1 MPGTRHNRAAPAK
14 PQSNG
19 VLFRL
24 ERGEPKEFAP
34 PAVSGVMKPGWK
46 IIVRPL
52 EHFRAAARLAIVP
65 AWLVAFAI
73 PALAAPAPVDVRI
86 LVDVSGSMKAN
97 DPNNL
102 RVPAVRLVAELMP
115 RDAIAGVWLFSE
127 GTETLIP
134 AAVVDGDWKKR
145 ALKALGR
152 IHSRGQF
159 TDIEAALGAA
169 SADWQIA
176 PVDGGERH
184 IILLTDGMVD
194 VSKQAEVSAES
205 RGRILNNQLARIKA
219 LGARVHTIAL
229 SENSDRDLLTTL
241 AATTEGWAEEVAD
254 ASSLQR
260 VFLHMFEQATKPD
273 SIPLLDNRFDV
284 DASVSEMTLL
294 VFRGEQEPP
303 LRLVTPAGKNLDLT
317 THPDNVSWR
326 SDNGYDLVTVS
337 NPLTGT
343 WQINTKPDPDNRVMI
358 VTDLKLVI
366 EDVPAY
372 LMAEEALRVQARIT
386 EQGTPID
393 RPDFL
398 QLLSADMTV
407 ATVGS
412 SGLGGEAMTLDST
425 RGVFVGERVVDWP
438 AGDYELLVRIDGGTF
453 KRQQRTK
460 IRIHGAPFTFASG
473 LGADGQ
479 TIDVEV
485 AAAVELVDVETLSGI
500 VVVARP
506 DQSSEVFDLPAFDRS
521 RSRLVIPAA
530 INGPYQVEPRV
541 FGQTLSGRFLS
552 VQATP
557 LAAEVTTGTDLPSAT
572 TGPEPEPEPPPSI
585 DWIMSSALVLGGNL
599 FVGLLFAGVWFTV
612 GRRKTQAASE
622 VVLQ

>member
-1 MPGTRHNRAAPAK
+1 M
-14 PQSNG
+14 
-19 VLFRL
+19 
-24 ERGEPKEFAP
+24 
-34 PAVSGVMKPGWK
+34 
-46 IIVRPL
+46 RPL
-52 EHFRAAARLAIVP
+52 ESFAPAA
-65 AWLVAFAI
+65 LVAVALSSLLLFATPI
-73 PALAAPAPVDVRI
+73 LAATAPVDVRI

-97 DPNNL
+97 DPKNL

-115 RDAIAGVWLFSE
+115 RDAVAGVWLFSE
-127 GTETLIP
+127 DTETLIP
-134 AAVVDGDWKKR
+134 ATRVDGEWKKR
-145 ALKALGR
+145 ALKALDR

-159 TDIEAALGAA
+159 TNIESALAAA

-194 VSKQAEVSAES
+194 VAKQAELSTES
-205 RGRILNNQLARIKA
+205 RGRILNQQLARIKA

-229 SENSDRDLLTTL
+229 SENSDRELLTTL

-294 VFRGEQEPP
+294 VFRADQEQA
-303 LRLVTPAGKNLDLT
+303 LRLVNPAGKNQDAT
-317 THPDNVSWR
+317 THAENVSWR
-326 SDNGYDLVTVS
+326 SENGYDLVTVS
-337 NPLTGT
+337 DPLTGT

-358 VTDLKLVI
+358 VTDLKLAI

-372 LMAEEALRVQARIT
+372 LMTEEVLRVQARIM
-386 EQGTPID
+386 EHGAPID

-398 QLLSADMTV
+398 QLLSAQMTV

-412 SGLGGEAMTLDST
+412 SGLGGDPMSLDSP
-425 RGVFVGERVVDWP
+425 RGAFVGERVVDWP
-438 AGDYELLVRIDGGTF
+438 AGDYELLVRVDGGTF

-460 IRIHGAPFTFASG
+460 IRIYGAPFAFAG
-473 LGADGQ
+473 KLGADGQ
-479 TIDVEV
+479 TIDVDV
-485 AAAVELVDVETLSGI
+485 TAAADLVDLASLSGI

-506 DQSSEVFDLPAFDRS
+506 DESNEVFDLPAFDGS
-521 RSRLVIPAA
+521 RSRLTVPAPL
-530 INGPYQVEPRV
+530 NGPYQLVPRV
-541 FGQTLSGRFLS
+541 FGQTRSGRFLS
-552 VQATP
+552 VQAKP
-557 LAAEVTTGTDLPSAT
+557 LAAEVTAGAELPSAT
-572 TGPEPEPEPPPSI
+572 PAPMPEPAPLPSI
-585 DWIMSSALVLGGNL
+585 DWLMSSALVLGGNV
-599 FVGLLFAGVWFTV
+599 FVGLLLAGVWFAV
-612 GRRKTQAASE
+612 GRRRTAAASE

>member
-1 MPGTRHNRAAPAK
+1 MAA
-14 PQSNG
+14 
-19 VLFRL
+19 
-24 ERGEPKEFAP
+24 
-34 PAVSGVMKPGWK
+34 
-46 IIVRPL
+46 
-52 EHFRAAARLAIVP
+52 
-65 AWLVAFAI
+65 
-73 PALAAPAPVDVRI
+73 APVDVRI

-97 DPNNL
+97 DPKNL

-127 GTETLIP
+127 DTETLIP
-134 AAVVDGDWKKR
+134 ATVVDGEWKQR
-145 ALKALGR
+145 ALTALDR

-159 TDIEAALGAA
+159 TNIESALAAA

-184 IILLTDGMVD
+184 IILLTDGVVD
-194 VSKQAEVSAES
+194 VAKRAELSTES
-205 RGRILNNQLARIKA
+205 RARILSNQLARIKA

-229 SENSDRDLLTTL
+229 SENSDRELLTTL

-284 DASVSEMTLL
+284 DASVSELTLL
-294 VFRGEQEPP
+294 VFRGEQESP
-303 LRLVTPAGKNLDLT
+303 LRLVNPAGVNHELT
-317 THPDNVSWR
+317 AHAENTSWR
-326 SDNGYDLVTVS
+326 SENGYDLVTVS
-337 NPLTGT
+337 DPLTGT

-358 VTDLKLVI
+358 VTDLKLEI

-372 LMAEEALRVQARIT
+372 LMSEEVLHVNARIT
-386 EQGTPID
+386 ELGKPID

-398 QLLSADMTV
+398 QLLSANMTV

-412 SGLGGEAMTLDST
+412 SGLGGEPMTLDST
-425 RGVFVGERVVDWP
+425 RGAFVGERVVDWP
-438 AGDYELLVRIDGGTF
+438 AGDYELLVQVDGGTF

-460 IRIHGAPFTFASG
+460 IRIHGAPFTFASK

-479 TIDVEV
+479 TIDTEV
-485 AAAVELVDVETLSGI
+485 TAAAELVDIASLSGI

-506 DQSSEVFDLPAFDRS
+506 DQSSEVFDLPAFDGS
-521 RSRLVIPAA
+521 RSRLMVPAS
-530 INGPYQVEPRV
+530 INGPYQVQPRV
-541 FGQTLSGRFLS
+541 FGQTQSGRFLS

-557 LAAEVTTGTDLPSAT
+557 LAIEVTAGTDLPSADPAPT
-572 TGPEPEPEPPPSI
+572 IPEPEPEPPAI
-585 DWIMSSALVLGGNL
+585 DWMKSAALVLGGNL
-599 FVGLLFAGVWFTV
+599 FVGLLFAGVWFAV
-612 GRRKTQAASE
+612 GRRKTPAANQ

>member
-1 MPGTRHNRAAPAK
+1 
-14 PQSNG
+14 
-19 VLFRL
+19 
-24 ERGEPKEFAP
+24 
-34 PAVSGVMKPGWK
+34 MKPRWNNV
-46 IIVRPL
+46 VRPF
-52 EHFRAAARLAIVP
+52 ESFVPVARLA
-65 AWLVAFAI
+65 VAFVCLLLTAT
-73 PALAAPAPVDVRI
+73 PGLAATAPVDVRI

-97 DPNNL
+97 DPQNL

-115 RDAIAGVWLFSE
+115 RGAIAGVWLFSE
-127 GTETLIP
+127 DTETLIP
-134 AAVVDGDWKKR
+134 ATVVDGEWKQR
-145 ALKALGR
+145 ALKALDR

-159 TDIEAALGAA
+159 TNIESALAAA

-194 VSKQAEVSAES
+194 VSKQADLSTAS
-205 RGRILNNQLARIKA
+205 RARILDNQLARLKA

-229 SENSDRDLLTTL
+229 SENSDRELLTTL

-284 DASVSEMTLL
+284 DASVSELTLL

-303 LRLVTPAGKNLDLT
+303 LRLINPAGKNQDLT
-317 THPDNVSWR
+317 SHADNVSWR
-326 SDNGYDLVTVS
+326 SDSGYDLVTVS
-337 NPLTGT
+337 DPLTGT
-343 WQINTKPDPDNRVMI
+343 WQINTQPDPDNRVMI
-358 VTDLKLVI
+358 VTDLKLSI

-372 LMAEEALRVQARIT
+372 LMTEEVLHVLARIT
-386 EQGTPID
+386 EQGKPVE

-398 QLLSADMTV
+398 QLLGADMTV

-412 SGLGGEAMTLDST
+412 SGLGGEPMTLDDA
-425 RGVFVGERVVDWP
+425 RGAFVGERVVDWP
-438 AGDYELLVRIDGGTF
+438 AGDYELLVRVDGGTF

-460 IRIHGAPFTFASG
+460 IRIHGAPFTFARK

-479 TIDVEV
+479 SIEV
-485 AAAVELVDVETLSGI
+485 TVTAATDLVDVASLSGI

-506 DQSSEVFDLPAFDRS
+506 DESSEVFDLPAFDGS
-521 RSRLVIPAA
+521 QSRLIIPAS
-530 INGPYQVEPRV
+530 INGPYQVEPRM
-541 FGQTLSGRFLS
+541 FGQTRSGRFLS
-552 VQATP
+552 VKATP
-557 LAAEVTTGTDLPSAT
+557 LATEITAGTDLPAAT
-572 TGPEPEPEPPPSI
+572 PAPMPEPAPPPPPSI
-585 DWIMSSALVLGGNL
+585 DWMMSSALVLGGNV
-599 FVGLLFAGVWFTV
+599 FIGLLFAGVWFAV
-612 GRRKTQAASE
+612 GRRKTPTANE

>member
-1 MPGTRHNRAAPAK
+1 MRSINDFRPAA
-14 PQSNG
+14 
-19 VLFRL
+19 
-24 ERGEPKEFAP
+24 
-34 PAVSGVMKPGWK
+34 W
-46 IIVRPL
+46 
-52 EHFRAAARLAIVP
+52 LAIASVF
-65 AWLVAFAI
+65 LLAFAN
-73 PALAAPAPVDVRI
+73 PAHAAPAPVDVRI

-115 RDAIAGVWLFSE
+115 RGAIAGVWLFSE

-134 AAVVDGDWKKR
+134 AATVDGDWKQR
-145 ALKALGR
+145 ALKALDR
-152 IHSRGQF
+152 IHSRGQY

-169 SADWQIA
+169 MADWQIA

-194 VSKQAEVSAES
+194 VSKQADLSAQS
-205 RGRILNNQLARIKA
+205 RGRILDNQLARIKA
-219 LGARVHTIAL
+219 HGARVHTIAL

-254 ASSLQR
+254 ATSLQR

-294 VFRGEQEPP
+294 VFRGAQEPP
-303 LRLVTPAGKNLDLT
+303 LRLVSPAGKSQDQSA
-317 THPDNVSWR
+317 HEDNVSWR
-326 SDNGYDLVTVS
+326 SETGYDLVTVS
-337 NPLTGT
+337 DPLTGT
-343 WQINTKPDPDNRVMI
+343 WQINTQPDPDNRVMI
-358 VTDLKLVI
+358 VTDLKLAI

-372 LMAEEALRVQARIT
+372 LMSEEVLRVHARIT
-386 EQGTPID
+386 EKGTPID

-398 QLLSADMTV
+398 ELLSAEMTV

-412 SGLGGEAMTLDST
+412 SGLGGEPMTLDSA
-425 RGVFVGERVVDWP
+425 RGMFTGGRVVDWP
-438 AGDYELLVRIDGGTF
+438 AGDYELLVRVDGGTF
-453 KRQQRTK
+453 KRQQRSK
-460 IRIHGAPFTFASG
+460 IRIHGAPFTFAGS

-479 TIDVEV
+479 SIDVEV
-485 AAAVELVDVETLSGI
+485 AAAVDLVDVETLSGI
-500 VVVARP
+500 VIVARP
-506 DQSSEVFDLPAFDRS
+506 NESSEVFDLPTFDRS
-521 RSRLVIPAA
+521 RSRLAIPAA

-557 LAAEVTTGTDLPSAT
+557 IAAQVTAGAELPSAIT
-572 TGPEPEPEPPPSI
+572 EPVPEPPPPPSI
-585 DWIMSSALVLGGNL
+585 DWVMSSALVLGGNV
-599 FVGLLFAGVWFTV
+599 FVGVLFAAVWFAV
-612 GRRKTQAASE
+612 GRRKTPAASE

>member
-1 MPGTRHNRAAPAK
+1 VAA
-14 PQSNG
+14 
-19 VLFRL
+19 
-24 ERGEPKEFAP
+24 
-34 PAVSGVMKPGWK
+34 
-46 IIVRPL
+46 
-52 EHFRAAARLAIVP
+52 
-65 AWLVAFAI
+65 
-73 PALAAPAPVDVRI
+73 APVDVRI

-97 DPNNL
+97 DPKNL

-127 GTETLIP
+127 DTETLIP
-134 AAVVDGDWKKR
+134 ATVVDGEWKQR
-145 ALKALGR
+145 ALTALDR

-159 TDIEAALGAA
+159 TNIESALAAA

-184 IILLTDGMVD
+184 IVLLTDGVVD
-194 VSKQAEVSAES
+194 VAKQAELSTES
-205 RGRILNNQLARIKA
+205 RARILSNQLARIKA

-229 SENSDRDLLTTL
+229 SENSDRELLTTL

-284 DASVSEMTLL
+284 DASVSELTLL
-294 VFRGEQEPP
+294 VFRGEQESP
-303 LRLVTPAGKNLDLT
+303 LRLVNPAGVNHELT
-317 THPDNVSWR
+317 AHAENISWR
-326 SDNGYDLVTVS
+326 SENGYDLVTVS
-337 NPLTGT
+337 DPLTGT

-358 VTDLKLVI
+358 VTDLKLEI

-372 LMAEEALRVQARIT
+372 LMSEEVLHVNARIT
-386 EQGTPID
+386 ELGKPID

-398 QLLSADMTV
+398 QLLSANMTV

-412 SGLGGEAMTLDST
+412 SGLGGEPMTLDST
-425 RGVFVGERVVDWP
+425 RGAFVGERVVDWP
-438 AGDYELLVRIDGGTF
+438 AGDYELLVQVDGGTF

-460 IRIHGAPFTFASG
+460 IRIHGAPFTFASK

-479 TIDVEV
+479 TIDTEV
-485 AAAVELVDVETLSGI
+485 TAAAELVDIASLSGI

-506 DQSSEVFDLPAFDRS
+506 DQSSEVFDLPAFDGS
-521 RSRLVIPAA
+521 RSRLTVPAS
-530 INGPYQVEPRV
+530 INGPYQVQPRV
-541 FGQTLSGRFLS
+541 FGQTQSGRFLS

-557 LAAEVTTGTDLPSAT
+557 LAIEVTAGTDLPSADPAPT
-572 TGPEPEPEPPPSI
+572 IPEPEPEPPAI
-585 DWIMSSALVLGGNL
+585 DWMKSAALVLGGNL
-599 FVGLLFAGVWFTV
+599 FVGLLFAGVWFAV
-612 GRRKTQAASE
+612 GRRKTPVANQ